1 MYNTRYLPEN
11 FEQCRLE
18 KTILRHFPINLN
30 VRSSWNALNQ
40 DGGETMKR
48 LISAAALI
56 QKHFNFFQSLFEGS
70 IYFKLHEKV
79 QI

>member
-1 MYNTRYLPEN
+1 MMYNTPYLAEN

-18 KTILRHFPINLN
+18 KTVLWHFPNNLN
-30 VRSSWNALNQ
+30 VRSSWNALSQ

-56 QKHFNFFQSLFEGS
+56 QKHFNFLQRLFEGS
-70 IYFKLHEKV
+70 TYFKTS
-79 QI
+79 